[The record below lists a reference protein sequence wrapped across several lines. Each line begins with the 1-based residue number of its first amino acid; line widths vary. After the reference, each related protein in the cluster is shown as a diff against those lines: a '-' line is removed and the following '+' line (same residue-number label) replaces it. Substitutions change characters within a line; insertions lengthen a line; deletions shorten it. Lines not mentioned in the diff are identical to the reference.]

1 MAKSDAQVK
10 FVIGNTNI
18 DGRSQ
23 TCCFLPAA
31 QKEFQEHSKALS
43 SNTLYHILSKIISET
58 SISWSH
64 LNPRQASFGNMGPAF
79 CNFSLPQKV
88 LRIRELPLW
97 QIGIAMISL
106 IYGSI
111 GATFHKSE
119 ILLHR
124 NRVKM
129 HKFQRSQII
138 FEILPKFE
146 IYSFLFFSYSPI
158 WQLSTKFDTSQFF
171 TKFKVYIVNPSVG
184 LKQQD
189 DEGVL

>member
-23 TCCFLPAA
+23 TFCFLPAA

-97 QIGIAMISL
+97 QIGIAMITVWHSTIVKV
-106 IYGSI
+106 IYGAI
-111 GATFHKSE
+111 GVTFHKRWKCLLRLTCYMLHVTCYKSE
-119 ILLHR
+119 SDIYGAIDVTSKHLKGRSVPRVSDVFGSQGIL
-124 NRVKM
+124 
-129 HKFQRSQII
+129 
-138 FEILPKFE
+138 
-146 IYSFLFFSYSPI
+146 SFSCF
-158 WQLSTKFDTSQFF
+158 
-171 TKFKVYIVNPSVG
+171 
-184 LKQQD
+184 
-189 DEGVL
+189 